1 MHLAARRRLELPPA
15 PPRLTPHGQADGPI
29 SFQAPTKP
37 KNREKRNECFVMR
50 KERFRIPDTKSLKSL
65 RAPNQGFRGIVCFQ
79 ALNRLFV
86 SRFRRMHSLEPQK
99 GCPADRGALSK
110 VGAAM
115 NPADEPQ

>member
-1 MHLAARRRLELPPA
+1 LRPVCTWPRDVGLNSLQRL
-15 PPRLTPHGQADGPI
+15 RGSTPHGQADGPI

-50 KERFRIPDTKSLKSL
+50 NERFRIPDTKSLKSL

-86 SRFRRMHSLEPQK
+86 SRFRRMHSLDPKRVVQRTVEQSQK
-99 GCPADRGALSK
+99 SARR
-110 VGAAM
+110 
-115 NPADEPQ
+115 